1 MADALQALDMVVVL
15 EEIMGAYARNSKV
28 MKRSSRRSTV
38 MDEANMMEKAM
49 NLVAKKKIRW
59 SQVIVYLSH
68 LFQIPN
74 IVARNYQPRSFFGH
88 R

>member
-38 MDEANMMEKAM
+38 MDEANMMETRFGIDSEVVGK
-49 NLVAKKKIRW
+49 NNSKKVVDLLR
-59 SQVIVYLSH
+59 
-68 LFQIPN
+68 P
-74 IVARNYQPRSFFGH
+74 
-88 R
+88 

>member
-1 MADALQALDMVVVL
+1 MAMADALQALDMVVVL

-49 NLVAKKKIRW
+49 NLVAKKKF
-59 SQVIVYLSH
+59 VG
-68 LFQIPN
+68 
-74 IVARNYQPRSFFGH
+74 AR
-88 R
+88 

>member
-49 NLVAKKKIRW
+49 NLVAKKN
-59 SQVIVYLSH
+59 SLEPGNCLS
-68 LFQIPN
+68 FPSISDSK
-74 IVARNYQPRSFFGH
+74 YCC
-88 R
+88 